1 VRKRKGKDPND
12 APRKRPRLVPEQG
25 QTFSA
30 PGDAMEVEELGKI
43 FINNNDTKDTNDND
57 NLNNDDRNHDDS
69 DSDGKTGSQE
79 IQQSKRRLQPET
91 PLPQIKR
98 SKRMAD
104 KSPKHKSRR
113 HQRVISTLKK
123 NSTEPCRRES
133 PLIQIPQDPRQHR
146 TSNLGAQNA
155 RDNSTILR
163 FDGTVAP
170 KTPRSCEDIVHAA
183 HRLHRHESPQAAAV
197 QD

>member
-1 VRKRKGKDPND
+1 
-12 APRKRPRLVPEQG
+12 LVPEQG

-113 HQRVISTLKK
+113 HHVPKSPTSHLDPQEKFDRTMQARKSSYP
-123 NSTEPCRRES
+123 NS
-133 PLIQIPQDPRQHR
+133 
-146 TSNLGAQNA
+146 A
-155 RDNSTILR
+155 RS
-163 FDGTVAP
+163 
-170 KTPRSCEDIVHAA
+170 
-183 HRLHRHESPQAAAV
+183 
-197 QD
+197 